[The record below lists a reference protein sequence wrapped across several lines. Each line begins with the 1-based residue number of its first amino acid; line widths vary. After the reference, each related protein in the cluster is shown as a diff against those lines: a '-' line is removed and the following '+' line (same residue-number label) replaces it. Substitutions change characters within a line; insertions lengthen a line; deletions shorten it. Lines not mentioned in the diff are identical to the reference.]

1 MRARNKREK
10 YERIMEKKMTTTYE
24 ELTKGVPKEFGE
36 ILRYSRN
43 LEFEERIDYNYLKK
57 LMLEAAN
64 REGINIDNVF
74 DWCLLKS
81 S

>member
-24 ELTKGVPKEFGE
+24 ELTKGVPKEFGQ
-36 ILRYSRN
+36 ILKYSRN
-43 LEFEERIDYNYLKK
+43 LEFEEKIDYNYLKK
-57 LMLEAAN
+57 LMLDAAD
-64 REGINIDNVF
+64 REGIIIDNVF
-74 DWCLLKS
+74 DWCTLKS